1 MKLTIKW
8 DDFSNQIDTFTTEA
22 KSISA
27 TENTIQTEQEFEKLK
42 ADIKNWSDRCYEFL
56 KSSFDNERNE
66 FASSFLYAKH
76 DRFHIGNQKKD
87 FRQIKK
93 EAFEDLNVKISTLV
107 YYKRILSIS
116 DAIIKPE
123 IVELTNR
130 NAYTIEQTL
139 ELILDKLYD
148 LYDNSYHS
156 ISTIL
161 EGNGITQ
168 KRLGEDR
175 ELLKMLEDN
184 GYVSAMNMRDSAG
197 QLTLKGKLYIE
208 KKRKPHKENYND
220 FNKSQEE
227 INERVD
233 EIIEKL
239 TKLGYGQEIIFD
251 EIQELKELYTTL
263 NKKNWG
269 QLVKGKIVD
278 LALSK
283 LIEND
288 TLSYI
293 YEKLTDQTLRLP

>member
-8 DDFSNQIDTFTTEA
+8 DDFSNQIDTFATEA
-22 KSISA
+22 KSIS
-27 TENTIQTEQEFEKLK
+27 TIENTIQTEQEFEKVK
-42 ADIKNWSDRCYEFL
+42 TDIKDWSDRCYEFL

-66 FASSFLYAKH
+66 FASSFHYAKQ

-93 EAFEDLNVKISTLV
+93 EAFEDFNAKTSTLV

-130 NAYTIEQTL
+130 NAYTTEQTL

-168 KRLGEDR
+168 KRHGEDR
-175 ELLKMLEDN
+175 ELLKMLEDS
-184 GYVSAMNMRDSAG
+184 GYVSAVHMRDSAG
-197 QLTLKGKLYIE
+197 QLTLRGKLYIE
-208 KKRKPHKENYND
+208 EKRKSHKENYND
-220 FNKSQEE
+220 INKSQEE

-269 QLVKGKIVD
+269 QVVKGKIVD

-283 LIEND
+283 LVEND

-293 YEKLTDQTLRLP
+293 YEKLTDHTLRLP

>member
-8 DDFSNQIDTFTTEA
+8 DNFLNQLDTFVSEG
-22 KSISA
+22 KVLLEF
-27 TENTIQTEQEFEKLK
+27 ENSIQTEQEFEKTK
-42 ADIKNWSDRCYEFL
+42 TEIKTWKESCFEFL
-56 KSSFDNERNE
+56 KSSFDKNE
-66 FASSFLYAKH
+66 FAISFHNARQE
-76 DRFHIGNQKKD
+76 RFHIGNQKKD
-87 FRQIKK
+87 YRQIKTETFQDLK
-93 EAFEDLNVKISTLV
+93 EKINMLV
-107 YYKRILSIS
+107 YFKRILSIS

-123 IVELTNR
+123 IVELIDR
-130 NAYTIEQTL
+130 NLYTTEQTL

-161 EGNGITQ
+161 EGNGVTQ
-168 KRLGEDR
+168 KRHGEDR

-184 GYVSAMNMRDSAG
+184 GYVSAMHMRDSAG
-197 QLTLKGKLYIE
+197 QLTLRGKLYVE
-208 KKRKPHKENYND
+208 EKRKAHKENYND
-220 FNKSQEE
+220 INKSQEE

-269 QLVKGKIVD
+269 QLVKGKVVD

-283 LIEND
+283 LVEND

-293 YEKLTDQTLRLP
+293 YEKLTDHTLRLP

>member
-8 DDFSNQIDTFTTEA
+8 EDFSNQIDTFAKQA
-22 KSISA
+22 KSIL
-27 TENTIQTEQEFEKLK
+27 TIENTIQTEQEFEKIK
-42 ADIKNWSDRCYEFL
+42 TDIKDWSDSCYEFL

-93 EAFEDLNVKISTLV
+93 EAFEDFNAKVSTLI

-123 IVELTNR
+123 IVELANR
-130 NAYTIEQTL
+130 NTYTTEQTL

-156 ISTIL
+156 IATIL

-168 KRLGEDR
+168 KRHGEDR
-175 ELLKMLEDN
+175 ELLKMLEDS
-184 GYVSAMNMRDSAG
+184 GYVNAIHMRDSAG
-197 QLTLKGKLYIE
+197 QLTLRGKLYIE
-208 KKRKPHKENYND
+208 EKRKSHKENYND
-220 FNKSQEE
+220 INKSQDE
-227 INERVD
+227 INDRVD

-269 QLVKGKIVD
+269 QVVKGKIVD

-283 LIEND
+283 LVEND

-293 YEKLTDQTLRLP
+293 YEKLTDHTLRLP